1 MEISRKGQKMRSKTK
16 TNEVIIRKDTRE
28 EEGYKYSYSLI
39 MHESRATASFGIP
52 LYSIK
57 AELTTPDGEES
68 AMEIGDVFA
77 DAGRAIVFYEKALK
91 NLATPIDLTYMLE
104 DETVR

>member
-1 MEISRKGQKMRSKTK
+1 MEISRKGKKMRSKAK
-16 TNEVIIRKDTRE
+16 TNEVIIRKDIRE
-28 EEGYKYSYSLI
+28 QDGYKYSYTLL

-57 AELTTPDGEES
+57 VEMTTPDGAES
-68 AMEIGDVFA
+68 STEVGDVFA
-77 DAGRAIVFYEKALK
+77 DAGRAIVFYEKALR
-91 NLATPIDLTYMLE
+91 NLATPIDLTYLLE